1 MRGCP
6 NRAGGRHFVA
16 NVLCWRKHRTGLAP
30 ILDDDF
36 SNIAARSRTR
46 DLAKAARCEGRIALK
61 RNHGLRR
68 CRYGGMNGEKQRIG
82 WAFSA
87 ISRSQPRTVAFRNL
101 ATVPEN
107 LTELRKK
114 ELGMRQRVAP
124 ARP

>member
-6 NRAGGRHFVA
+6 SRAWAGHFVA

-36 SNIAARSRTR
+36 SNILAPSRTR

-61 RNHGLRR
+61 RNHGLHR

-82 WAFSA
+82 ATA
-87 ISRSQPRTVAFRNL
+87 EHKRL
-101 ATVPEN
+101 ATRTAADPTPFSLHGNCDIDAELPHERRVP
-107 LTELRKK
+107 
-114 ELGMRQRVAP
+114 AS
-124 ARP
+124 